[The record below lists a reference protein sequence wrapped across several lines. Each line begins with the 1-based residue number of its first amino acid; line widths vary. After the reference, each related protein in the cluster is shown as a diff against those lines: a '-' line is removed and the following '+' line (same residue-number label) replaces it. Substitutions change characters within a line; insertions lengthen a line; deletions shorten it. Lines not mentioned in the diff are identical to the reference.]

1 MFIYKITNKLN
12 GKIYVGQTTRNPIE
26 RFKEHKHAD
35 SIIGK
40 AIRKYGTENFE
51 IDILDECETFDE
63 LNECEMF
70 WIAELN
76 CKVPNGYNVTD
87 GGSYYWGFSD
97 DWAIMYSEAINDLTD
112 SVPDLTTLKLFL
124 KLSSKQ
130 EYEGGLKIAK
140 KFIADE
146 LKISRTQLWRSFK
159 WMKENGYVKEHKVNG
174 ITEFV
179 LNPNVTTCGKNRK
192 EKIKLWESIT

>member
-1 MFIYKITNKLN
+1 MARIAKRVTITDVETGEIIK
-12 GKIYVGQTTRNPIE
+12 
-26 RFKEHKHAD
+26 D
-35 SIIGK
+35 SVN
-40 AIRKYGTENFE
+40 YGTQ
-51 IDILDECETFDE
+51 
-63 LNECEMF
+63 
-70 WIAELN
+70 
-76 CKVPNGYNVTD
+76 NG
-87 GGSYYWGFSD
+87 D
-97 DWAIMYSEAINDLTD
+97 DWVIMYREAINNLTD

-192 EKIKLWESIT
+192 AKIDLWNSIP